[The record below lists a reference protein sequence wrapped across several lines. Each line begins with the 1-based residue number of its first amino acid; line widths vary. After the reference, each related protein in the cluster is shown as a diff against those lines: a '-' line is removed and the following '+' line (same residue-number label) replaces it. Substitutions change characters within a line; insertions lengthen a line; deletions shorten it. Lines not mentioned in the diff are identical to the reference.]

1 MKSESEVG
9 KAAGSIV
16 IPGGLKF
23 QHPASSSRI
32 NYICNWITRFIYPII
47 GSLRMKDKEAP
58 NQKDII
64 TTMVSDIEI
73 FGVKS
78 PEKAAHGHC
87 PYCGGLIAL
96 WITIN
101 GFELSTNE
109 KKHSSTVR

>member
-1 MKSESEVG
+1 MKSESEVE

-16 IPGGLKF
+16 IPGGSKF
-23 QHPASSSRI
+23 LHPASRSRT
-32 NYICNWITRFIYPII
+32 NNICNWITRLIHPII
-47 GSLRMKDKEAP
+47 GSTRMKNKEAP
-58 NQKDII
+58 NQNHII

-73 FGVKS
+73 FGVKN
-78 PEKAAHGHC
+78 PEKTAHGQC

-109 KKHSSTVR
+109 KKQSSTGR